1 MIRAKYRLI
10 IDSIAFADGHTTLN
24 VYDADGRK
32 LRTVHIVIYD
42 EVVTPGGE
50 TITPS
55 DTLVRDYSGSHIYE
69 NGVLE
74 RTLTPTGYYSSAD
87 SQYCYYIKDYQGNN
101 IAVVKADANGAPEV
115 VSATLMYPFGGELT
129 EMSATDR
136 YRFGGKEFD
145 TRGGLFHYDFGAR
158 HYDPVFPQFTTVD
171 PMAEDNV
178 HLSPLA
184 YCHGNPVMFIDPTGE
199 DEYFIGPTGI
209 ITKTNKTEE
218 FDRIILVDAEGNT
231 RKGANGEDL
240 SIQYE
245 YNTLKVKQNLSFNSG
260 KDHYGY
266 DVISVNGDKKGS
278 EIFEFLSN
286 NITTDYNVEI
296 GQVKT
301 GGKDS
306 GKNYIIT
313 NHEIGVSVG
322 GEFYKR
328 YLSNTT
334 ARELIHSH
342 PLSDYAG
349 NEDKYSAYYVTQIA
363 KQHGKILP
371 RFFIY
376 HTPTKTYI
384 KYKPQKTK

>member
-1 MIRAKYRLI
+1 MVNGNYAYIFGV
-10 IDSIAFADGHTTLN
+10 IDSLTVYYGGNQVRLVTDAVTTDYGHPAEYRDGEATWYEHNHDKNGNIVCDLDRGVTSIGYNTLN
-24 VYDADGRK
+24 LPEKVLLPGNHETYNIYDADGRK
-32 LRTVHIVIYD
+32 LRTIHIVIYD

-55 DTLVRDYSGSHIYE
+55 DTLVRDYSGGHIYE

-74 RTLTPTGYYSSAD
+74 RTLTPTGYYSAAD

-231 RKGANGEDL
+231 RKAANGEDL
-240 SIQYE
+240 SVQYS
-245 YNTLKVKQNLSFNSG
+245 YGTLSLEKGLSAVDG
-260 KDHYGY
+260 
-266 DVISVNGDKKGS
+266 NG
-278 EIFEFLSN
+278 N
-286 NITTDYNVEI
+286 QITVTVEL
-296 GQVKT
+296 V
-301 GGKDS
+301 
-306 GKNYIIT
+306 
-313 NHEIGVSVG
+313 
-322 GEFYKR
+322 
-328 YLSNTT
+328 
-334 ARELIHSH
+334 
-342 PLSDYAG
+342 
-349 NEDKYSAYYVTQIA
+349 
-363 KQHGKILP
+363 
-371 RFFIY
+371 
-376 HTPTKTYI
+376 
-384 KYKPQKTK
+384 

>member
-1 MIRAKYRLI
+1 MSNFAESGKELSAVKQRL
-10 IDSIAFADGHTTLN
+10 
-24 VYDADGRK
+24 
-32 LRTVHIVIYD
+32 
-42 EVVTPGGE
+42 
-50 TITPS
+50 
-55 DTLVRDYSGSHIYE
+55 
-69 NGVLE
+69 
-74 RTLTPTGYYSSAD
+74 
-87 SQYCYYIKDYQGNN
+87 DYQAMSGYGTYEG
-101 IAVVKADANGAPEV
+101 ANGATEV
-115 VSATLMYPFGGELT
+115 VSATLTYPFGGELT
-129 EMSATDR
+129 ELHATDR
-136 YRFGGKEFD
+136 YRFGGKELD
-145 TRGGLFHYDFGAR
+145 TRGGLFHYDFEAR
-158 HYDPVFPQFTTVD
+158 HYDPVLPMFNGYD

-178 HLSPLA
+178 HVSPYS

-199 DEYFIGPTGI
+199 DEYFINPNGK
-209 ITKTNKTEE
+209 ITKINKTKE
-218 FDRIILVDAEGNT
+218 FDKIVLVDDKGNI
-231 RKGANGEDL
+231 RKNENGDEL
-240 SIQYE
+240 SLQYK
-245 YNTLKVKQNLSFNSG
+245 YKTLDVKSNKSFYGGN
-260 KDHYGY
+260 KRYGY
-266 DVISVNGDKKGS
+266 DVITVKGDEKGS

-349 NEDKYSAYYVTQIA
+349 NEDKNSAYYVTQIA